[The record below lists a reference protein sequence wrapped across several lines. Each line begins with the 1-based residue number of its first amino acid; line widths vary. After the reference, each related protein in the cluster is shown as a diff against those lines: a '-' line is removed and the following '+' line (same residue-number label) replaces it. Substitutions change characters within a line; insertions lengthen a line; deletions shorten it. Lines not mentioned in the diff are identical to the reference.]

1 MQDEISAT
9 VRAVA
14 SARRHAFSKETRLA
28 IELIAGEGF
37 VGDAHRGVTVKHRS
51 RARFNPTLPN
61 LRQVHLLHEELF
73 VELVAQG
80 FDIRPGELG
89 ENVTT
94 TGVDLLSLPTG
105 TRLRLGPQALV
116 ELTGLRNP
124 CIQIERFRAGLLD
137 AVLLRD
143 AQGGVIRKTGV
154 MAIVLEGG
162 TITPGDAITVEL
174 PPLPHRPL
182 EKV

>member
-1 MQDEISAT
+1 MQDEIAAK

-14 SARRHAFSKETRLA
+14 SARRHAFSKATCET
-28 IELIAGEGF
+28 IELIAGEG
-37 VGDAHRGVTVKHRS
+37 VLGDAHCGVRVKHRS

-73 VELVAQG
+73 AELAASG
-80 FDIRPGELG
+80 FNINPGELG

-94 TGVDLLSLPTG
+94 AGVDLLSLPTG
-105 TRLRLGPQALV
+105 TRMRLGPQAIV

-124 CIQIERFRAGLLD
+124 CIQIERFRTGLLD
-137 AVLLRD
+137 AVLVRD
-143 AQGGVIRKTGV
+143 DAGGIIRKTGV

-162 TITPGDAITVEL
+162 IVAPGDGIRIDL
-174 PPLPHRPL
+174 PPQPHRPL
-182 EKV
+182 QKV